1 MSSKQQR
8 RRKKRRQDRL
18 AHKKRFHLGG
28 PVNRNFNVS
37 LLQDRLRVT
46 YRPDGSVESNEL
58 TRQEHRSAA
67 LTVNNPWRAKPAKL
81 TPTARTLNHWRR
93 ECGVTRVTTRGPG
106 GRYTITDGP
115 HTEPITMEWIRRYLS
130 PTYRTYDEQ
139 LRTEAILEALQAVK
153 DQKWN
158 AGVSIAESA
167 GVAKMAVD
175 AMNLVVRTRNGLRK
189 AEFGRVYEEFRRRTK
204 AKPYPTWRRE
214 NWQKVRHIK
223 SIRESQ
229 HIPSGWLYYHFGI
242 KPTLDE
248 IDGAVAAYGSR
259 LADLAFQKALFTR
272 GYSKHTHKQVE
283 QLAKSSYAGTM
294 EYEWLRSIRVII
306 GVRPKNFALSKLS
319 ELGVTNPPE
328 AVYNAI
334 PFSWLVDYFT
344 SFGDWLSVLDTSLGW
359 EFDDKWVE
367 SWRVV
372 ASSKFTPASSDRVT
386 YGYPPTKCSIS
397 HKNINRVVRGDLY
410 GPMGSI
416 LPQFKRKG
424 PSLQQISNLLSVL
437 SSSMRVPIR
446 P

>member
-1 MSSKQQR
+1 MSKKQN
-8 RRKKRRQDRL
+8 RRQ
-18 AHKKRFHLGG
+18 HVG
-28 PVNRNFNVS
+28 PVNRNFKVDLHQPFKRTVYN
-37 LLQDRLRVT
+37 T
-46 YRPDGSVESNEL
+46 DGTVRSEL
-58 TRQEHRSAA
+58 NITASHRYAA
-67 LTVNNPWRAKPAKL
+67 LTVNNPWRQQKPSVL
-81 TPTARTLNHWRR
+81 TPTARTLDFIRVDNAVSTV
-93 ECGVTRVTTRGPG
+93 ETRTN
-106 GRYTITDGP
+106 GRKTITIGP
-115 HTEPITMEWIRRYLS
+115 HTEVMAMEWNRRYLS
-130 PTYRTYDEQ
+130 PTYGTYDEQ
-139 LRTEAILEALQAVK
+139 LRTEAILEALQGVK

-175 AMNLVVRTRNGLRK
+175 AMNLIVRTRNGLRK
-189 AEFGRVYEEFRRRTK
+189 AEYGRVYEEFRSKTK
-204 AKPYPTWRRE
+204 FMSYPAWRRE
-214 NWQKVRHIK
+214 NWQNIRHIK
-223 SIRESQ
+223 SVRESK

-248 IDGAVAAYGSR
+248 IDSAVYAYQTR
-259 LADLAFQKALFTR
+259 FVDPAFLGALFTN
-272 GYSKHTHKQVE
+272 GYSKQTTKVVE
-283 QLAKSSYAGTM
+283 RLSTGQYNGMM
-294 EYEWLRSIRVII
+294 EYNVLRSVRIKI

-334 PFSWLVDYFT
+334 PFSWLLDYFT

-359 EFDDKWVE
+359 SFADKWEE

-372 ASSKFTPASSDRVT
+372 ATSKFTPRSSGTVK
-386 YGYPPTKCSIS
+386 YGYPQEPCLIK
-397 HKNINRVVRGDLY
+397 HKRINRVVRGDMY